1 MLITTLFLTI
11 IYSNRRWV
19 AGRACRAGTKG
30 QRGCNTMT
38 RHIDYRNTLYEYC
51 TRDGPS
57 HHSRSNVKQIQRGKN
72 LINTTLENWSAV
84 THPITLVHCSPGPP
98 STTGMTLY
106 IKIPLRL
113 KRPKIKKG
121 PDREGGA
128 QESNSRSGDIEYGKR
143 VLEGTSVL

>member
-1 MLITTLFLTI
+1 
-11 IYSNRRWV
+11 
-19 AGRACRAGTKG
+19 
-30 QRGCNTMT
+30 MT
-38 RHIDYRNTLYEYC
+38 RHIDYRNTLYEHC
-51 TRDGPS
+51 KRDGPS
-57 HHSRSNVKQIQRGKN
+57 HHSRSNVKQIQRGEN

-128 QESNSRSGDIEYGKR
+128 QESNSRSWGHR
-143 VLEGTSVL
+143 VWEKGTGRYQRTLALAQSFRGSGVGLVYYLAY